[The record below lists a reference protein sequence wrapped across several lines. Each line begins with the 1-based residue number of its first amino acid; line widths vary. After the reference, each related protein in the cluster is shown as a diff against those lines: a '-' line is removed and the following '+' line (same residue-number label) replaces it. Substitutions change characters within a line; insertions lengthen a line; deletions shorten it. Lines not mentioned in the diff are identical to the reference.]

1 MKDFSFKKDI
11 HIGRLIQHELDRQG
25 RSASWLA
32 KSIYCERSN
41 IYKLFQRESIGIDQ
55 LMRISEAMEHDF
67 LKDCYE
73 ERNDA

>member
-1 MKDFSFKKDI
+1 MFSYKKDL
-11 HIGRLIQHELDRQG
+11 HLGHMIQSELERQG

-41 IYKLFQRESIGIDQ
+41 IYKLFQRESISVEQ
-55 LMRISEAMEHDF
+55 LMKISEVLNHDF

-73 ERNDA
+73 PSE

>member
-1 MKDFSFKKDI
+1 MRDFSFKKDV
-11 HIGRLIQHELDRQG
+11 HIGHLIQQELDRQG

-55 LMRISEAMEHDF
+55 LMRISEVMEHDF
-67 LKDCYE
+67 LKDCYDDK
-73 ERNDA
+73 N